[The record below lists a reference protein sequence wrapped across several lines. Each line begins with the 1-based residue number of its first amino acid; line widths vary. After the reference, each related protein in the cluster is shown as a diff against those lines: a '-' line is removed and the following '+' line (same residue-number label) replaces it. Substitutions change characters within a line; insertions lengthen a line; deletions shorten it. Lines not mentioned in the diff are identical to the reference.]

1 MTQTERLCRT
11 AYILGEVCYCQE
23 KTSLISPAKANR
35 RFAPATR
42 GPLAVLRFACHVA
55 HHRRPALCLTYI
67 PIYAIFPAIFSSG
80 GRTYL
85 IHKTKSKAAHADSA
99 VPSDFARKI
108 PSLPGACDPFSYVAE
123 ELELVEQ
130 NLARAIRSREQAL
143 TDIAAHLIQGGGKRV
158 RPVVTLL
165 AFLAFDGK
173 RTQDIVD
180 IATSIE
186 LIHTA
191 TLLHDDIIDG
201 AEIRRGKESAFKK
214 FGLKST
220 LVAGDFLFIKA
231 FEFAGKFDETVVQWT
246 ADACA
251 LLTEGEMLQGF
262 FNRNC
267 DVTLADYV
275 EIVKRKTA
283 SLFQTGAKV
292 GAYLAGANSALVE
305 QADRYGLN
313 MGIAFQM
320 IDDILDIVG
329 HLELLGK
336 PTGMDLR
343 DGNPSLPIIV
353 SLNEGESAVGEAF
366 KQARPSED
374 QITAAL
380 EAIKAGPAIQQAKAL
395 SKHYAEEALRSLRK
409 FPPSRYRNGLK
420 TLVQLI
426 IDRDF

>member
-1 MTQTERLCRT
+1 MKR
-11 AYILGEVCYCQE
+11 
-23 KTSLISPAKANR
+23 
-35 RFAPATR
+35 
-42 GPLAVLRFACHVA
+42 
-55 HHRRPALCLTYI
+55 
-67 PIYAIFPAIFSSG
+67 
-80 GRTYL
+80 
-85 IHKTKSKAAHADSA
+85 DSA
-99 VPSDFARKI
+99 IPSAAPRRI
-108 PSLPGACDPFSYVAE
+108 PSLRGTDDPFSYVSE
-123 ELELVEQ
+123 ELDLVEQ
-130 NLARAIRSREQAL
+130 NLVRAIRSREQTL
-143 TDIAAHLIQGGGKRV
+143 TDIAAHLILGGGKRV

-191 TLLHDDIIDG
+191 TLLHDDILDG
-201 AEIRRGKESAFKK
+201 AETRRGKDSAFKK

-251 LLTEGEMLQGF
+251 LLTEGEILQGI
-262 FNRNC
+262 FNRNKA
-267 DVTLADYV
+267 VTVDDYI
-275 EIVKRKTA
+275 EIVRRKTA

-305 QADRYGLN
+305 AAHGYGLN
-313 MGIAFQM
+313 MGIAFQI
-320 IDDILDIVG
+320 IDDILDVVG

-343 DGNPSLPIIV
+343 DGNPSLPIIL
-353 SLNEGESAVGEAF
+353 SLNAGDAAVCEVF
-366 KQARPSED
+366 KQARPSEE
-374 QITAAL
+374 QISTAL

-395 SKHYAEEALRSLRK
+395 SRQYAEDALKSLRK
-409 FPPSRYRNGLK
+409 FPPSLYRNGLK